1 MKGLVVILANGE
13 FPQNDIPL
21 GYLERAE
28 RVVCCDGA
36 VKKLEEHDREPWA
49 IVGDLDSV
57 PDSLRKKY
65 PALLHQDN
73 DLQINDLTKAVK
85 YCITKGISKV
95 VILGA
100 TGIRE
105 DHTLGNISLLVDY
118 AESIEVKMV
127 TDWGVFIPLIS
138 PATISTWP
146 GQQVSLFSPDQGTSV
161 RAEGLRYSPDNVAL
175 SNWWIGTLN
184 EAVSDKI
191 VIIPERGRVLVYLN
205 F

>member
-1 MKGLVVILANGE
+1 MTSLVVILANGE
-13 FPQNDIPL
+13 FPHNGIPL
-21 GYLERAE
+21 GYLGRAG
-28 RVVCCDGA
+28 RIVCCDGA
-36 VKKLEEHDREPWA
+36 VKKLVEHGKEPWA

-57 PDSLRKKY
+57 PDSLKKKY
-65 PALLHQDN
+65 RALLHHDN
-73 DLQINDLTKAVK
+73 DLQINDLSKAVK
-85 YCITKGISKV
+85 YCITKEISEV

-105 DHTLGNISLLVDY
+105 DHTIGNISLLVDY
-118 AESIEVKMV
+118 AESVEVKMV
-127 TDWGVFIPLIS
+127 TDWGVFIPVVS

-146 GQQVSLFSPDQGTSV
+146 GQQVSVFSPDQGTRV
-161 RAEGLRYSPDNVAL
+161 RAEGLKYSLDNVVL

-191 VIIPERGRVLVYLN
+191 VLKPESGRVIVYLN